1 MITIGVGVV
10 RVVFIRVGAGAP
22 AVALFIV
29 IRRLITSCRIRLSF
43 KTFMVI
49 NFCIIYPSYYMSFI
63 ILCNIGWVK

>member
-1 MITIGVGVV
+1 MITIGVGIV
-10 RVVFIRVGAGAP
+10 RVVFIRVGAP

-29 IRRLITSCRIRLSF
+29 IRQLITSCRIRLSF

-63 ILCNIGWVK
+63 ILCNIG